1 MLDSTT
7 KEGAMTDT
15 IDVRDPC
22 ELARM
27 PEEYREALLHQML
40 AHTEGELMGVA
51 EYLRIANVAPN
62 AREKMYCYEGA
73 RDEMSH
79 YIISADVLARAGTD
93 TAYMLDRDAARAAYP
108 QDWLA
113 GKTTWAERGIT
124 SYLAEWGALEIVK
137 EMAASSYRPWA
148 AVMPQIIA
156 DETRHTEHG
165 RRITEDALATS
176 GGRDAVRRAL
186 DRMWPEVLDMFG
198 RSDSERA
205 ARAVQW
211 GIRVR
216 DNEAARQK
224 FATEAR
230 AALREL
236 ELDPPADHLNRKF
249 L

>member
-1 MLDSTT
+1 MLDTTT
-7 KEGAMTDT
+7 KEGAMAEK
-15 IDVRDPC
+15 IEVRGPD

-27 PEEYREALLHQML
+27 PEEYRQVLLHQML

-51 EYLRIANVAPN
+51 EYLRIAGVAPN

-79 YIISADVLARAGTD
+79 YIDSADVVAHAGVD
-93 TAYMLDRDAARAAYP
+93 TAYMLERGAARAAYP

-124 SYLAEWGALEIVK
+124 SYLAEWGALEIIK
-137 EMAASSYRPWA
+137 EMAESSYRPWA
-148 AVMPQIIA
+148 AVMPAIIA
-156 DETRHTEHG
+156 DETRHTAHG
-165 RRITEDALATS
+165 RRITEQALTTTD
-176 GGRDAVRRAL
+176 GRDAVRRAL

-205 ARAVQW
+205 AVAVAW

-216 DNEAARQK
+216 DNEAARQQ
-224 FATEAR
+224 FATAAR

-236 ELDPPADHLNRKF
+236 DLHPPADHLNRKF

>member
-1 MLDSTT
+1 M
-7 KEGAMTDT
+7 ADT
-15 IDVRDPC
+15 IVVEGPD

-27 PEEYREALLHQML
+27 PEEYRQVLLHQML

-51 EYLRIANVAPN
+51 EYLRIAHVAPS
-62 AREKMYCYEGA
+62 AREKMHCYEGA

-79 YIISADVLARAGTD
+79 YVVSAEVLAAVGVD
-93 TAYMLDRDAARAAYP
+93 TAYMLAHDATRSAYP

-124 SYLAEWGALEIVK
+124 SYLAEWGALEIIA
-137 EMAASSYRPWA
+137 EMAESSYRPWA
-148 AVMPQIIA
+148 AIMPGIVA

-165 RRITEDALATS
+165 RRITEEALATAH
-176 GGRDAVRRAL
+176 GRDAVQRAL
-186 DRMWPEVLDMFG
+186 ERMWPEVLDMFG

-205 ARAVQW
+205 ARAVHW
-211 GIRVR
+211 GLRLR
-216 DNEAARQK
+216 DNESVRRHFAAK
-224 FATEAR
+224 AR

-236 ELDPPADHLNRKF
+236 DLDPPADQLNRKF